1 MDKCQ
6 EVFDWVLS
14 TGNQNDTCEENVIGM
29 VKRIEVLLYNGGRY
43 ADFGGACKPCNIR
56 TDELY

>member
-1 MDKCQ
+1 
-6 EVFDWVLS
+6 
-14 TGNQNDTCEENVIGM
+14 M

-43 ADFGGACKPCNIR
+43 ADFGGTCKPCNIH